1 MTKERMIALL
11 DEQIVCQNRL
21 VQEDGRAGRTKAQ
34 EEHKHMRN
42 GLVLAKLTLR
52 ENWDEQTD
60 KR

>member
-11 DEQIVCQNRL
+11 DEQIALQNRL
-21 VQEDGRAGRTKAQ
+21 AQEDGYAGRTITR
-34 EEHKHMRN
+34 EEHQYMRN